1 MKNRRGVCSGK
12 IKFSATQFLVNKVRY
27 LVDADPKRQG
37 YGEGERVALVE
48 ASNLLPYFTGDC
60 ALRYAEDAAASMY
73 SWTDKFRGEKAS
85 PGEVCID
92 RVISFHPDDPVTPL
106 QALQYT
112 KEAVAEVMG
121 SLDDRLCLFA
131 VHVNERHMHVH
142 FLASTVDSRGRIF
155 NLRNDD
161 RLWNAVAMELEKRY
175 DLIPVRGRPAD
186 PVNGREQEIPRLTKG
201 EHQLKKHANT
211 DSHKSKLRDVLDQ
224 AVLQSEGDFDL
235 FLDTVMTAGV
245 FPIVNLR
252 MEESPIRGI
261 SFEYRGEYF
270 SGSDLG
276 KRYGWGN
283 LKKVTGYNDAFKP
296 LLYGLKLAFD
306 KEDGPADLTPMTPMK
321 NTPASTSIHK
331 LLKKPLA
338 EAFSASPYDEGIT
351 FKWRSSQ
358 RVAFKEKRTQP
369 QKITTN
375 YGRNRKAVKAMVERA
390 HALGWRGIRVKGP
403 KRFQELVAEFATEYN
418 LPVVVAPAAGV
429 AQPEKPRGEGVGVG
443 SNRPDTPGRGP
454 DAPRAESNEKLAS
467 YSEADQSTIRRIAQL
482 KFDGSDEEALGKAI
496 AYFKV
501 ARERIARRK
510 TGAEPSM

>member
-1 MKNRRGVCSGK
+1 MRNSRGACSGK
-12 IKFSATQFLVNKVRY
+12 VKFSATEFLINKIRY
-27 LVDADPKRQG
+27 LVDSDPKRQG
-37 YGEGERVALVE
+37 YNFTERVALVE
-48 ASNLLPYFTGDC
+48 STNFLPFLHGDC
-60 ALRYAEDAAASMY
+60 SERYAEDAAAEMY
-73 SWTDKFRGEKAS
+73 RWTDQFRGEKKS
-85 PGEVCID
+85 PAEICID
-92 RVISFHPDDPVTPL
+92 RVVSFHPDDLITPL

-112 KEAVAEVMG
+112 KQAVAKVMG
-121 SLDDRLCLFA
+121 PLEERFCLFS
-131 VHVNERHMHVH
+131 VHVDEKHTHVH
-142 FLASTVDSRGRIF
+142 FLASTVNSSGRVF
-155 NLRNDD
+155 NLRQDD
-161 RLWNAVAMELEKRY
+161 RVWNQAVIKLEKQY
-175 DLIPVRGRPAD
+175 GLVPVKGRSIECKSDDEPA
-186 PVNGREQEIPRLTKG
+186 VPRLTKG
-201 EHQLKKHANT
+201 ERQLKKYAKV
-211 DSHKSKLRDVLDQ
+211 DSHKFQVREIIDRVIDTCG
-224 AVLQSEGDFDL
+224 GDFDL
-235 FLDTVMTAGV
+235 FLDGIMTAGV
-245 FPIVNLR
+245 FPVINLR
-252 MEESPIRGI
+252 KENAPIRGI
-261 SFEYRGEYF
+261 SFEHQGEYF

-276 KRYGWGN
+276 KRYSWGGI
-283 LKKVTGYNDAFKP
+283 KKAAGYTEAFKP
-296 LLYGLKLAFD
+296 LLYSLKLAFD

-338 EAFSASPYDEGIT
+338 EAFTASPYDEGIT

-482 KFDGSDEEALGKAI
+482 KFDGSDEEALGKAK
-496 AYFKV
+496 AYFEV